1 MSRQFGQSLEA
12 LLDPARKWEPQP
24 HNSMK
29 LNLVRDLNGPVNGF
43 SPGIKEWDFD
53 ITLMETEIINEC
65 CFKPQ
70 SFFGLFSLQQP

>member
-43 SPGIKEWDFD
+43 SPGIKE
-53 ITLMETEIINEC
+53 
-65 CFKPQ
+65 
-70 SFFGLFSLQQP
+70 

>member
-1 MSRQFGQSLEA
+1 MCQQWLGDGGVMSRQFGQSLEA

-43 SPGIKEWDFD
+43 SPGIKE
-53 ITLMETEIINEC
+53 
-65 CFKPQ
+65 
-70 SFFGLFSLQQP
+70 

>member
-29 LNLVRDLNGPVNGF
+29 LNLVRDLNEPVNGF
-43 SPGIKEWDFD
+43 SPGIKE
-53 ITLMETEIINEC
+53 
-65 CFKPQ
+65 
-70 SFFGLFSLQQP
+70 